1 VAQQQQTVPVRV
13 YQGEG
18 RIMAAAPLPG
28 MEPADSSVT
37 VSGDALTIR
46 GARRGP
52 LQDARDLIAA
62 EWAVGPYRREVRLQH
77 PVEPGGRRADERH
90 LRHGVLVLGLPER
103 RSGTPAAGT
112 DIRLEAVAA
121 TRGQRVGHS
130 GHDLHPTTTLAHR
143 RRMDEARRRA
153 KHPHG
158 RG

>member
-1 VAQQQQTVPVRV
+1 VAQPQQTVPVRV
-13 YQGEG
+13 YQGAG

-77 PVEPGGRRADERH
+77 PADGARTNATCGN
-90 LRHGVLVLGLPER
+90 GVLVPVLPER
-103 RSGTPAAGT
+103 RPGTPDAGAE
-112 DIRLEAVAA
+112 IRLESVAA